1 MEGEAEVGKL
11 RSQDI
16 GRIICVHIEI
26 FKNYDRLVVESL
38 NKGCGSN

>member
-1 MEGEAEVGKL
+1 MEGEAEVGEL

-26 FKNYDRLVVESL
+26 IKNYDRLVLENLSE
-38 NKGCGSN
+38 GCGSN